1 MSQVTSRTKNCFKS
15 MNLCRSL
22 AIFDSIGCKIL
33 LVCVPAE
40 EAEAF
45 FRDPLGAIT
54 WQGWVYDEYKECE

>member
-1 MSQVTSRTKNCFKS
+1 
-15 MNLCRSL
+15 MNLRRSV
-22 AIFDSIGCKIL
+22 AIFDSIGCEIL
-33 LVCVPAE
+33 LVRVPAE